1 MHARCNS
8 PCHASKNRRS
18 NADTP
23 FLLVGVV
30 VVVGVVVGVGV
41 GAYIVGVVSEDNA
54 GKLFVEIV
62 CNECLGGFT
71 FEYI

>member
-1 MHARCNS
+1 M
-8 PCHASKNRRS
+8 
-18 NADTP
+18 
-23 FLLVGVV
+23 VGVV